1 MGVGVGGRA
10 RRTQGQLIGGS
21 RRSRR
26 HGRGYGQ
33 RVRQKSGRKCFRK
46 FLEVYQE
53 VCALLVSAEKRIWFA
68 CNSIPM
74 PPARYMLQHKR
85 RQEKC
90 VGRGSTPGRG
100 VERLTCLSC
109 SSELTRTLQISQWKV
124 RS

>member
-1 MGVGVGGRA
+1 MGVRVGGWA

-21 RRSRR
+21 RRR

-33 RVRQKSGRKCFRK
+33 RIRQKSGRKCFRK

-74 PPARYMLQHKR
+74 PPARYMLQYKNEAGKVLDVDPHL
-85 RQEKC
+85 
-90 VGRGSTPGRG
+90 GDM
-100 VERLTCLSC
+100 LSV
-109 SSELTRTLQISQWKV
+109 SPV
-124 RS
+124 